1 MARTYIFNG
10 SGNSVPA
17 AGTANSSKV
26 IGSSPAGANHST
38 LTNSVNSAVDTNN
51 QLYQSSALQQ
61 MQFNAAEAQKNRDWQ
76 ERMSNTSYQRAVE
89 DLRKAGLNPVL
100 SYLNGGAATTSGS
113 SASANMANVDTSN
126 SSGAIALM
134 TSLISAASAENV
146 AKIYAAASM
155 YSSDNSLAGTK
166 YATNNGNYMNVGAW
180 KEAASNLVPSVKKAL
195 TTLNSKIVNRYSK
208 NSKNSIQ
215 SKKRGL

>member
-10 SGNSVPA
+10 TGNSVSA
-17 AGTANSSKV
+17 AGTANSSKAV
-26 IGSSPAGANHST
+26 SSLSNRVNNSA
-38 LTNSVNSAVDTNN
+38 LTNSINSAADSNN

-76 ERMSNTSYQRAVE
+76 ERMSNTSYQRAVA

-113 SASANMANVDTSN
+113 SASANMANIDTSN
-126 SSGAIALM
+126 SSGQIALL

-155 YSSDNSLAGTK
+155 YSSDNSLAGIK
-166 YATNNGNYMNVGAW
+166 YSTNNGNYMNVGAW
-180 KEAASNLVPSVKKAL
+180 KEAAANLVPSVKKAI
-195 TTLNSKIVNRYSK
+195 TTLNSKIINRYSN

-215 SKKRGL
+215 AKKRGL